1 MDAVG
6 ALVFHPRGMETGRAV
21 LAAPEMLLFFPKQRG
36 ELVFPPSPCHLRGR
50 GFQPGSQ
57 GARGLISFGDPGGH
71 RSLTPMPEGGEVG
84 AKEQRGPA
92 ANDKKLGALKSLNN
106 TEMAFPVNLI
116 TAPAPAEYKRR
127 DSITIPASAV
137 PGEQRVTVVPPLR
150 SRRLPAL
157 PSHAAISPPRSPG
170 PPSSRPAS
178 GAAVGRCGRARG
190 QERGRGWQCGV
201 EAYWGMIN
209 KGVAERRALVGI

>member
-6 ALVFHPRGMETGRAV
+6 VLAFHPRGMETGRAV
-21 LAAPEMLLFFPKQRG
+21 LAAPEMLLFFAKWRG
-36 ELVFPPSPCHLRGR
+36 ELVFPPSPCDLRGR

-57 GARGLISFGDPGGH
+57 GARGLISFGDPGGR

-137 PGEQRVTVVPPLR
+137 PGEQRVTVVPPRQPL
-150 SRRLPAL
+150 
-157 PSHAAISPPRSPG
+157 AASAAVPRCRP
-170 PPSSRPAS
+170 PPSLPGTPVLPPGLGGGRGALRTCPRP
-178 GAAVGRCGRARG
+178 GAGPWLAA
-190 QERGRGWQCGV
+190 RGRGVLG
-201 EAYWGMIN
+201 N
-209 KGVAERRALVGI
+209 DK